1 MPYEI
6 LCWGSNQYGQLGLGA
21 SRVDVDEHVPV
32 TLDLER
38 VEKVTVGG
46 GHSFAFCADGVYAW
60 GNNSH
65 AQLGLDEG
73 APKLVSE
80 PRLAER
86 LRGALT
92 LAAGFNHTLALANGE
107 VIAFGAESH
116 GQVLQEKVLRS
127 HLPPCKDIAA
137 GVRHSLAVSVNGEVF
152 AWGDNAFGQ
161 CGANAESS
169 IPQQVPLPCR
179 AVAASAG
186 LRFSAVLDEQG
197 RIWTFGNNKLG
208 ELGRET
214 DSQRF
219 NPPGSVQMRERIRQ
233 ISSGWYHMAVVT
245 ESSRLVC
252 WGKDVNGQ
260 VGGGRELTGVDSVCC
275 GSEHTAALLEGGRS
289 LVFGWNEHGQLGHHG
304 NRETTEMMHP
314 NTRRT
319 FTTIACGGSHNL
331 GISPKDSVP
340 R

>member
-152 AWGDNAFGQ
+152 AWGYAYLT
-161 CGANAESS
+161 
-169 IPQQVPLPCR
+169 I
-179 AVAASAG
+179 
-186 LRFSAVLDEQG
+186 
-197 RIWTFGNNKLG
+197 
-208 ELGRET
+208 
-214 DSQRF
+214 
-219 NPPGSVQMRERIRQ
+219 
-233 ISSGWYHMAVVT
+233 
-245 ESSRLVC
+245 
-252 WGKDVNGQ
+252 GK
-260 VGGGRELTGVDSVCC
+260 E
-275 GSEHTAALLEGGRS
+275 E
-289 LVFGWNEHGQLGHHG
+289 
-304 NRETTEMMHP
+304 
-314 NTRRT
+314 
-319 FTTIACGGSHNL
+319 
-331 GISPKDSVP
+331 
-340 R
+340 